1 MSIYRELDP
10 MAELRTQFAIKDDRK
25 RITMVNIPNIAYP
38 GQHIDIEIPHGSTDH
53 IIVPDAV
60 KIMFNLDIELTDK
73 TCRIANS
80 VVRALV
86 KKKVF
91 MLGSKDIDT
100 NIDTNSTQVF
110 MTRTSVFT

>member
-25 RITMVNIPNIAYP
+25 RISMVNIPNIAHP

-73 TCRIANS
+73 TCRIANN

-86 KKKVF
+86 KKRCSCLAQKT
-91 MLGSKDIDT
+91 LIQT
-100 NIDTNSTQVF
+100 LIQIQL
-110 MTRTSVFT
+110 RYL